1 MSATKSP
8 TVYKRLQT
16 ADNPHRD
23 KEILEHLYHEAALS
37 LREMA
42 ERLGVSPKTVKDWMD
57 KYGIERRDKR
67 EAYNLKQ
74 IQKGEGI
81 TVNSDS
87 DDSGK
92 TWSFQR

>member
-1 MSATKSP
+1 
-8 TVYKRLQT
+8 
-16 ADNPHRD
+16 
-23 KEILEHLYHEAALS
+23 
-37 LREMA
+37 
-42 ERLGVSPKTVKDWMD
+42 MD

-87 DDSGK
+87 ESSGK